1 MNNYTN
7 PKKNKTVPI
16 CIDLFSG
23 AGGLTLG
30 FCQAGGLPI
39 AAVDNDPDSVETYK
53 QMFPMCEEVFC
64 GDIEQWKPN
73 NTYKKNVDV
82 VIGGPPCQGFSLA
95 RGLRFVDDPRN
106 HLYKEFVRLV
116 ATFQPKWL
124 VLENVQGITNIGGG
138 IILKQIYEDF
148 NAIGYTLTHRVINMA
163 EYGVPQLRKRAVF
176 VGNRF
181 GKEFQWPETT
191 HSKKSKNGQIQP
203 NSYQNYR
210 TVHEAVSDL
219 PWALGSYFAHRA
231 NSKMRGPRN
240 RDVFTEPAFTLRVRG
255 DEFAFCEKPAE
266 KAFIPDSIP
275 DESDF
280 YYLPLNGEYQKL
292 MRETPPPWIKRFQ
305 KPRQVDKKNEILKG
319 TRRLSTREQARLQS
333 FPDWFQFYGRPYSK
347 GRQIGN
353 AVPPLFAKQLFEA
366 MFKQSPE
373 EILPQKTVQPS
384 KKSQLSPKL
393 EHPIESSINS
403 D

>member
-1 MNNYTN
+1 MNNYIN
-7 PKKNKTVPI
+7 PKKNNSVPI

-53 QMFPMCEEVFC
+53 QMFPMCEEIFC

-181 GKEFQWPETT
+181 GKEFQWPATT
-191 HSKKSKNGQIQP
+191 HSKRPKNGQMQL
-203 NSYQNYR
+203 NSHQDYR
-210 TVHEAVSDL
+210 AIHEAISDL

-280 YYLPLNGEYQKL
+280 YYLPISSDYQKI
-292 MRETPPPWIKRFQ
+292 MREVPPPWIKKFE
-305 KPRQVDKKNEILKG
+305 KPRQVDRKNEILKG

-366 MFKQSPE
+366 MFKQSIE
-373 EILPQKTVQPS
+373 EIDQQKTAQPS
-384 KKSQLSPKL
+384 KKNQLSQKL
-393 EHPIESSINS
+393 EHPIESSISS

>member
-1 MNNYTN
+1 MNKYIN
-7 PKKNKTVPI
+7 PKKNNSVPI

-39 AAVDNDPDSVETYK
+39 AAVDNDPDSIETYK
-53 QMFPMCEEVFC
+53 QMFPMCEEIFC

-191 HSKKSKNGQIQP
+191 HSKKPKNGQMQL
-203 NSYQNYR
+203 NSHRDYR
-210 TVHEAVSDL
+210 AIHEAISDL

-240 RDVFTEPAFTLRVRG
+240 RNVFTEPAFTLRVRG

-280 YYLPLNGEYQKL
+280 YYLPMSSDYQKM
-292 MRETPPPWIKRFQ
+292 MREVPPPWIKNFQ
-305 KPRQVDKKNEILKG
+305 KPRQVDRKNEVLKG

-353 AVPPLFAKQLFEA
+353 AVPPLFAKQLFESI
-366 MFKQSPE
+366 FKQSPE
-373 EILPQKTVQPS
+373 EISRQKTALPS
-384 KKSQLSPKL
+384 KKSQPSRNLK
-393 EHPIESSINS
+393 HPVESSVNS